1 MGQNALCQSDCS
13 IYKRPKFPEEMN
25 NLIDNFMGGNGK
37 KWVWSIWLRD
47 SKIEFI
53 SGMNSWNKL
62 VFCLML
68 QI

>member
-1 MGQNALCQSDCS
+1 
-13 IYKRPKFPEEMN
+13 MN